1 MDYDQGKKI
10 IKRLCKGADLPKPA
24 EATPG
29 SFYTDQS
36 YAETNVSLRLPS
48 PALNP
53 RKPSLQFRRSSAVK
67 LAGTSEATGTPSSE
81 SITDRSPLLDND
93 RIRTYGGEASVDGTP
108 AVSQQLP
115 LTTFTRNATDVFFNW
130 LGGEVN
136 KIEEFYREQEK
147 EAVRR
152 GDELKKQI
160 DTLQKHRLLLKKK
173 KQSAVPGPTL
183 AWLDRLEFPS
193 VPKCFSNKNDIDARN
208 SHRDY
213 GFRSEVNYTHAKYM
227 LKRASYDYYQNLL
240 KLKSYRAL
248 NETGIRKIV
257 KKFDKTFQT
266 SFLESYMSQ
275 TSRYNMHT
283 SKQVDILTE
292 DIIKLYAENFESG
305 HHKYAVEKLQRGE
318 IYDPHNRSVLLTGLL
333 IGAGLPL
340 FIRAIY
346 AGVRDLH
353 RGHEF
358 AVRFYLQIWA
368 GFFFIDLILLLLSL
382 NLYAWQH
389 FRINYMFIFELDRSI
404 AMDYRQFPVLP
415 ASFFF
420 TLSLLGWINFD
431 VSAGKFGYY
440 IPCLFLGL
448 LVVAFAA
455 PYPAF
460 WSTRKWAMMALL
472 RLVLSG
478 LYPVEFRDFF
488 VGDIFCSLNYS
499 VSNMALFFC
508 LYGKGSWWD
517 NETEAE
523 TCGSSH
529 SRVMG
534 FLNCLPAI
542 WRFLQCWRRF
552 LDTYDWFPHL
562 LNSSK
567 YSATILY
574 NLFLSYVRI
583 NEGNVTY
590 RALFIVFAI
599 LNAVLSSLWDILMD
613 FSLSID
619 LRPVLIYPRWAY
631 YVAMFVDPLMR
642 FHWVLYVVYWDQT
655 QQSAKISFI
664 VALIEVVRRFVWV
677 FFRVENE
684 HATNVGQSRAF
695 KDLNLP
701 YFYTDETP
709 TPTQSPTLTQGS
721 SATAIPSSR
730 TQVVC
735 KSDSASPRF
744 TAVQRILRRAHTMDF
759 ERRQQV
765 ADTDQEDSDG

>member
-1 MDYDQGKKI
+1 MN
-10 IKRLCKGADLPKPA
+10 RAPP
-24 EATPG
+24 EP
-29 SFYTDQS
+29 
-36 YAETNVSLRLPS
+36 
-48 PALNP
+48 
-53 RKPSLQFRRSSAVK
+53 
-67 LAGTSEATGTPSSE
+67 
-81 SITDRSPLLDND
+81 ITDRSPLLND
-93 RIRTYGGEASVDGTP
+93 GPVQTYSEGSFMDASPVF
-108 AVSQQLP
+108 SQQLP
-115 LTTFTRNATDVFFNW
+115 LTTFTRNATDVFFAW
-130 LGGEVN
+130 LGEEVN
-136 KIEEFYREQEK
+136 KIEDFYREQEK
-147 EAVRR
+147 EAMRR

-160 DTLQKHRLLLKKK
+160 DTLQKHRLLVKKK
-173 KQSAVPGPTL
+173 KQLPVPGSAF

-193 VPKCFSNKNDIDARN
+193 LPACFTSNKEKDERN
-208 SHRDY
+208 AHRDY

-240 KLKSYRAL
+240 KIKSYRAL

-266 SFLESYMSQ
+266 SFMDSYMAQ
-275 TSRYNMHT
+275 TSQYNMHT
-283 SKQVDILTE
+283 SKKLDLLTE
-292 DIIKLYAENFESG
+292 DIVRLYAENFESG
-305 HHKYAVEKLQRGE
+305 HHKYAIEKLQRGE
-318 IYDPHNRSVLLTGLL
+318 IHQSHNFCVLLTGLL

-340 FIRAIY
+340 FVRAIY
-346 AGVRDLH
+346 AGIRDLG

-368 GFFFIDLILLLLSL
+368 GFFFLDLILLLLSL
-382 NLYAWQH
+382 NLFAWQH
-389 FRINYMFIFELDRSI
+389 YRINYMFIFELDRSI

-415 ASFFF
+415 SAFFF
-420 TLSLLGWINFD
+420 VLSLLGWINFD

-448 LVVAFAA
+448 LVLAFVT

-460 WSTRKWAMMALL
+460 WSTRKWAMMALC

-488 VGDIFCSLNYS
+488 MGDIFCSLNYS

-517 NETEAE
+517 HEQSAE
-523 TCGSSH
+523 QCGSGH

-562 LNSSK
+562 VNSSK

-574 NLFLSYVRI
+574 NVFLSCVRLH
-583 NEGNVTY
+583 EGNITF
-590 RALFIVFAI
+590 RALFVVFAVT
-599 LNAVLSSLWDILMD
+599 NSVLSGLWDVLMD

-619 LRPVLIYPRWAY
+619 LRPVLIYPRWTY
-631 YVAMFVDPLMR
+631 YVAMVIDPIMR
-642 FHWVLYVVYWDQT
+642 FQWVLYVAYWDQT

-664 VALIEVVRRFVWV
+664 VALIEVVRRFIWV

-684 HATNVGQSRAF
+684 HAANVGQSRAF

-701 YFYTDETP
+701 YFYTDEETP
-709 TPTQSPTLTQGS
+709 TPSQSPAMTPTS
-721 SATAIPSSR
+721 TTAIPISQRPS
-730 TQVVC
+730 VY
-735 KSDSASPRF
+735 KADSASPRF
-744 TAVQRILRRAHTMDF
+744 TAVQRMLRRAHTMDF
-759 ERRQQV
+759 ERRKQV
-765 ADTDQEDSDG
+765 SDTDQEDSDG